1 MLPYPYTD
9 LATARH
15 RDYER
20 RAQAHRLVA
29 FFKRSSRHG
38 A

>member
-9 LATARH
+9 LASAQR

-20 RAQAHRLVA
+20 RADAHRFLTFLRNA
-29 FFKRSSRHG
+29 RSAS
-38 A
+38 